1 MGDLSEELAGAFVH
15 CVLWAAPYCRISS
28 TSWHLPGSFLFFMN
42 LTTSLPASVVAW
54 TEPDPELDKELAE
67 RTNGPVSSRSP

>member
-1 MGDLSEELAGAFVH
+1 MGDLSKELAGAFVH

-42 LTTSLPASVVAW
+42 LAASFPASVVAW
-54 TEPDPELDKELAE
+54 SEPELDKELAE
-67 RTNGPVSSRSP
+67 RTNGPVPSRSP

>member
-15 CVLWAAPYCRISS
+15 RVLWAAPDCRISS

-42 LTTSLPASVVAW
+42 LAASLPASVDAW
-54 TEPDPELDKELAE
+54 TEPELDKELAE